1 MATEEEVQALARKL
15 SALESIREMQSAIRD
30 LDAEQLQLLKSQS
43 EASEELKKAIEAAEA
58 ALRARADT
66 LRKELEIL
74 KELHASEQSIVD
86 RIDKNVA
93 ARKVELQMVRALIKA
108 EADPTAKKNL
118 IERLKNLEA
127 TVDLLEKAK
136 GAADELADSLGTA
149 FSSEYSKDFLGTV
162 TKIGQALATADGRA
176 RFMAKGAE
184 AIGSSMINNIAGLV
198 VAVADAENA
207 FMKATGASQDFADS
221 MTSTYESVRKTG
233 ATMKDVSEAY
243 QGLYSNFTD
252 FTMIGEDQR
261 EMLGETAA
269 VLNKLGVSQE
279 AYAKGIQ
286 NSTKM
291 MGLSVAQAEANS
303 RELVAFAKDIG
314 VAPSQ
319 IADGFAKMGPQL
331 AKFGN
336 QGVKAFKDLSRIAK
350 ITGMEMEKVLNITN
364 KFDTFEG
371 AAEQAGK
378 LNAALGGNF
387 VNAMD
392 LMMTT
397 DPAERFEMIRDS
409 ILDAGLSFD
418 EMSYY
423 QKNFYKETL
432 GLSDVGDLAMMLSG
446 NMDALAGSTNKNSAE
461 LIKMKENAA
470 AVQSLQE
477 QWNAVLADATPI
489 LTDLAQSLKSITA
502 YLRDNPDLIKNV
514 ISAMIAWK
522 AVTIVMAAA
531 QFGLAVSNSAVSM
544 TGKKAMFIVGGLA
557 LAMALLVRSMLIKS
571 PSRLV
576 LALVGMSAALFV
588 LSRVSETS
596 AASIQALAIPMLQL
610 GGAVLM
616 LTGGVALMAA
626 AFSLL
631 SVEQMVGLGAVL
643 LAVGA
648 GVYFL
653 APALTALGAALANP
667 YVAAGLLVFG
677 LTMVMIGGAIGI
689 AAAGMSLL
697 VDSLVNLSQ
706 NVDPVQFA
714 MLAISLG
721 GLVATLT
728 WIGTMAPLA
737 AIGLAVLTGGIVA
750 LGLAMRVM
758 GEPLEHLSVFMDSLS
773 TLATNIDG
781 LQAVRAEIV
790 AIADAISELD
800 KDVTLN
806 LAKTVTVAAQT
817 VATAGSPTLAQ
828 ALRPTAAP
836 SATGPGSDRPYEVT
850 INIELD
856 GEKFGDKVVTLMGGV
871 ARDAVMGLI

>member
-1 MATEEEVQALARKL
+1 MATPEEL
-15 SALESIREMQSAIRD
+15 SALAEKLSKLESIQAMKSALRD
-30 LDAEQLQLLKSQS
+30 LDAEQLKLLHQQS
-43 EASEELKKAIEAAEA
+43 SANAELKTAIEAAEQS
-58 ALRARADT
+58 LKARADT
-66 LRKELEIL
+66 LQRELDVLNQIHENEKSL
-74 KELHASEQSIVD
+74 VD

-93 ARKVELQMVRALIKA
+93 ARRRELEVVRALIKA
-108 EADPTAKKNL
+108 QSDPEAKKAL
-118 IERLKNLEA
+118 IERLANLEA

-136 GAADELADSLGTA
+136 SAADELATSLGTA

-162 TKIGQALATADGRA
+162 TKIGQALATADGRT
-176 RFMAKGAE
+176 RFLAKGAE
-184 AIGSSMINNIAGLV
+184 AIGASMINNIAGLV

-221 MTSTYESVRKTG
+221 MTSTYESVRQTG

-331 AKFGN
+331 AKFGD

-397 DPAERFEMIRDS
+397 DPADRFEMIRDS

-461 LIKMKENAA
+461 LIEMKENAA

-489 LTDLAQSLKSITA
+489 LTDMAQALKSITA
-502 YLRDNPDLIKNV
+502 YLRENPALIKLV
-514 ISAMIAWK
+514 IGGMITWKIATMAMT
-522 AVTIVMAAA
+522 VA
-531 QFGLAVSNSAVSM
+531 QFMFAASNQLVSKSSRTAGKGLFILAGVVGLLA
-544 TGKKAMFIVGGLA
+544 TAMMFA
-557 LAMALLVRSMLIKS
+557 S
-571 PSRLV
+571 PSKLV
-576 LALVGMSAALFV
+576 LGLFAMGAALFV

-610 GGAVLM
+610 GAAIFMV
-616 LTGGVALMAA
+616 TGGVALMAG

-631 SVEQMVGLGAVL
+631 STEQMIGLGIAFGILTVAIIAMGIFGL
-643 LAVGA
+643 AAAPGIAAVGA
-648 GVYFL
+648 
-653 APALTALGAALANP
+653 ALIPLGFAMLMMGAA
-667 YVAAGLLVFG
+667 V
-677 LTMVMIGGAIGI
+677 GI

-697 VDSLVNLSQ
+697 VGSLITLKTGF
-706 NVDPVQFA
+706 PAAEFA
-714 MLAISLG
+714 LMALSLG
-721 GLVATLT
+721 AFVLTLGY
-728 WIGTMAPLA
+728 IGAMAPMA
-737 AIGLAVLTGGIVA
+737 ALGLLVLTGGIVA

-758 GEPLEHLSVFMDSLS
+758 SEPLQHLSVFTESLS
-773 TLATNIDG
+773 ALSHNLDG
-781 LQAVRAEIV
+781 LRAVKTEIV
-790 AIADAISELD
+790 AIADAISGLD
-800 KDVTLN
+800 EDVTLN

-817 VATAGSPTLAQ
+817 VATAGSPTLAK
-828 ALRPTAAP
+828 ALRPAPAAAASP
-836 SATGPGSDRPYEVT
+836 ATSERPYEVT
-850 INIELD
+850 INLELN
-856 GEKFGDKVVTLMGGV
+856 GEKLGDKVVTLMGGV
-871 ARDAVMGLI
+871 ARDALMGLL